1 MFCAAQHEAVSLADM
16 NPRSA
21 GGLSSTSDK
30 MFQTS
35 FTDIYTDNTLQ
46 VPWYLVLG

>member
-1 MFCAAQHEAVSLADM
+1 MCGHNEVVNPADM
-16 NPRSA
+16 NPCSA

-30 MFQTS
+30 MFKTS
-35 FTDIYTDNTLQ
+35 FTDIYTDTTLQ